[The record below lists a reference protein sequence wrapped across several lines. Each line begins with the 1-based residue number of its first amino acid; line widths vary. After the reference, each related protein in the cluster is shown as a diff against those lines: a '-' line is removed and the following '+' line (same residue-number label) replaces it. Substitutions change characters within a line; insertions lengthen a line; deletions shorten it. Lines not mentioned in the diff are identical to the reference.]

1 MKECLLLS
9 LELPLYHQNF
19 SWSDSVDNLSYVK
32 HVLDARH
39 SEMQSNENG
48 MKSNSSTPRL
58 IVYALAFFPEW
69 RGEGFLLVP

>member
-39 SEMQSNENG
+39 SEMQRIKME
-48 MKSNSSTPRL
+48 
-58 IVYALAFFPEW
+58 
-69 RGEGFLLVP
+69 